1 MSESIA
7 PATSAAQLLAEACG
21 AAIMRAEPV
30 LDHYGMT
37 LVAVGPGTAHL
48 ECTVRADMVNQQNV
62 CHGGVLVTLADSA
75 LGIACNSY
83 NERTLSSNA
92 AIEFLLPANI
102 GERLIATACEQSRG
116 KRSGV
121 YDVRVES
128 GAGKLI
134 ALLRGRTVTVGGPV
148 IPP

>member
-1 MSESIA
+1 MSEPTS
-7 PATSAAQLLAEACG
+7 PATSAAQSLADACG

-37 LVAVGPGTAHL
+37 LVAVGPGSARL
-48 ECTVRADMVNQQNV
+48 ECTVRTDMVNQQNV
-62 CHGGVLVTLADSA
+62 SHGGVLVTLADSA

-83 NERTLSSNA
+83 NERTLSSNG
-92 AIEFLLPANI
+92 AIEFLRPASI
-102 GERLIATACEQSRG
+102 GERLIAIAKEESRG
-116 KRSGV
+116 QRSGV

-134 ALLRGRTVTVGGPV
+134 ALFRGRTVTVGGPV

>member
-1 MSESIA
+1 MSEPTS
-7 PATSAAQLLAEACG
+7 PATSAAQSLADACG

-37 LVAVGPGTAHL
+37 LVAVGPGSARL
-48 ECTVRADMVNQQNV
+48 ECLR
-62 CHGGVLVTLADSA
+62 
-75 LGIACNSY
+75 
-83 NERTLSSNA
+83 
-92 AIEFLLPANI
+92 PASI
-102 GERLIATACEQSRG
+102 GERLIAIAKEESRG
-116 KRSGV
+116 QRSGV

-134 ALLRGRTVTVGGPV
+134 ALFQGRTVTVGGPV